1 MQGVP
6 SQEYPSNFVF
16 RRGPNRDVTLLL
28 NVYVDDLTLAGG
40 CQDIQDQFWDA
51 LKTRI
56 KIDPPEYITEK
67 GTKILGRIHKIKRT
81 PEVNRLTYDMTA
93 YAKGIVEFFCE
104 VTDVPKE
111 KLRSVT
117 TPCLPEANMCDEE
130 LDNEGQLSK
139 FASRILM
146 RCLWLSRLCRPD
158 IAFAVQRLASRVTRW
173 TKWEDR
179 QTYRLVS
186 YLHSTCNH
194 VLKLT
199 VDPSQQPSLHV
210 FMDSNFASCP
220 YTAKSTSGIVYVI
233 KSGIQH
239 YPVMWQS
246 KKQSSTARSTA
257 EAELIAFA
265 SALFGESLHLHT
277 MLETLTESNVQIV
290 FEQDNQATITILEAG
305 YSAELRGANRVHTA
319 GLLYV
324 RGPTCKFFNQSYAA
338 YALARSIEPV
348 MHCCTIDWLLINL
361 QQCHWLKL
369 FVCAV
374 SAHMPE
380 INVLCAHS
388 DRGFHHVQ
396 IEGGVVETHEKQPS
410 MMVAISFCLLR
421 QKQVRSAASRCDCI
435 YILKTLT

>member
-1 MQGVP
+1 MQGAP
-6 SQEYPSNFVF
+6 IQEYPSNFVF

-28 NVYVDDLTLAGG
+28 NIYVDDLTLAGG
-40 CQDIQDQFWDA
+40 CQDIQDQFWDE

-56 KIDPPEYITEK
+56 KIDPPEYIAEK

-81 PEVNRLTYDMTA
+81 PEVNTMTYDMTA
-93 YAKGIVEFFCE
+93 YAKGIVQFFCE

-130 LDNEGQLSK
+130 LENEGQLSK

-194 VLKLT
+194 VMKLT

-210 FMDSNFASCP
+210 FTDSDFASCP

-246 KKQSSTARSTA
+246 KKQSSTARSTT

-265 SALFGESLHLHT
+265 SAFFWRIIAFTH
-277 MLETLTESNVQIV
+277 NVGNTDGI
-290 FEQDNQATITILEAG
+290 
-305 YSAELRGANRVHTA
+305 
-319 GLLYV
+319 
-324 RGPTCKFFNQSYAA
+324 
-338 YALARSIEPV
+338 
-348 MHCCTIDWLLINL
+348 
-361 QQCHWLKL
+361 QCR
-369 FVCAV
+369 
-374 SAHMPE
+374 
-380 INVLCAHS
+380 N
-388 DRGFHHVQ
+388 
-396 IEGGVVETHEKQPS
+396 
-410 MMVAISFCLLR
+410 CL
-421 QKQVRSAASRCDCI
+421 
-435 YILKTLT
+435 